1 MSENQGGTVRRT
13 RLPRRRAS
21 VRKARDFAR
30 EVAGA
35 WGYRELADALALVV
49 SELVTNAVVHARC
62 GAGRQVALT
71 LVRGNGAVR
80 VEVRDSGRGMP
91 VPRAAVPFTE
101 ESGRGLAVVDA
112 VAADWGVRDEVVGKT
127 VWALLA
133 LEPDASNV
141 SANGREVAA
150 RATPGA

>member
-1 MSENQGGTVRRT
+1 MNGFTSGATTRVRLARRRTSVRR
-13 RLPRRRAS
+13 
-21 VRKARDFAR
+21 ARVFAR
-30 EVAGA
+30 ETAGA
-35 WGYRELADALALVV
+35 WGCHELADSLALIV
-49 SELVTNAVVHARC
+49 SELVTNAIVHARC

-71 LVRGNGAVR
+71 LVRGEGAVR
-80 VEVRDSGRGMP
+80 VEVRDSGRGVP

-141 SANGREVAA
+141 SANGRKVAA

>member
-1 MSENQGGTVRRT
+1 MSEDQGGTVRRT
-13 RLPRRRAS
+13 RLPRRRTS

-30 EVAGA
+30 ETAGA
-35 WGYRELADALALVV
+35 WECRELADALALVV

-71 LVRGNGAVR
+71 LVRGDGAVR
-80 VEVRDSGRGMP
+80 VEVRDSGRGAP
-91 VPRAAVPFTE
+91 APRGAVPFTE

-127 VWALLA
+127 VRALLT
-133 LEPDASNV
+133 LEPEVSNV
-141 SANGREVAA
+141 SANGREVAG
-150 RATPGA
+150 RATSRA